1 MDVENACNHGDT
13 ASLCWQREV
22 AAAGLPDGR
31 PQYSTPSRD
40 EPEDVLRAVNPSEVF
55 GGAGPP
61 LGSKGPV
68 APPTV
73 YRLVYALDA
82 EEAEPAAPDVIAI
95 QLVSLLANVVGTQH
109 SANNGNL
116 SSWES
121 PSAAEPW
128 SSHHCIVGQLPL
140 GLERTDTAADHG
152 ASGTLHLTA
161 EEQRLL
167 SQEGMSLP
175 DKLPLTKAEERV
187 LKKVR
192 RKIRNKQSAQDSR
205 RRRKEYMDGLEDR
218 AALCSAQ
225 NKDLHKK
232 VEQLEKHNMSL
243 LTQLRHLQSLVTHSV
258 SKGVQTSTCL
268 LIIFISLTLIMLPT
282 LSPFSR
288 RPSADNSQPTGVLS
302 RSILT
307 DFTSSLSDEMLQA
320 AAPGGGQSGVD
331 VDEAKQNLEGI
342 PSNDTPSGNSSA
354 GASARLGKPPRAD
367 EM

>member
-22 AAAGLPDGR
+22 AAAGLPNGR
-31 PQYSTPSRD
+31 PPYSTPSRD
-40 EPEDVLRAVNPSEVF
+40 EPDDILRAVNPNEVF
-55 GGAGPP
+55 GRAGPP

-73 YRLVYALDA
+73 YRLVYGLSA
-82 EEAEPAAPDVIAI
+82 EEAEPAAPDIIAI
-95 QLVSLLANVVGTQH
+95 QLVSLLTNVVGTQH
-109 SANNGNL
+109 SANNGR
-116 SSWES
+116 SR
-121 PSAAEPW
+121 
-128 SSHHCIVGQLPL
+128 HHQQ
-140 GLERTDTAADHG
+140 

-161 EEQRLL
+161 EEQKLL

-175 DKLPLTKAEERV
+175 DKRPLTKAEEGV

-192 RKIRNKQSAQDSR
+192 RKIRNKRSAQDSR
-205 RRRKEYMDGLEDR
+205 QRRKEYMDGLEDR

-243 LTQLRHLQSLVTHSV
+243 LTQLRHLQSLVIHSV

-268 LIIFISLTLIMLPT
+268 LIIFISLTLIMLPS

-288 RPSADNSQPTGVLS
+288 RPSADDSQPTGVLS

-307 DFTSSLSDEMLQA
+307 DFTSSLSDETLQA

-331 VDEAKQNLEGI
+331 VNEAKQNLEGI
-342 PSNDTPSGNSSA
+342 PSNDTPSGNSLA
-354 GASARLGKPPRAD
+354 EASARLGKPPRAD

>member
-22 AAAGLPDGR
+22 PDAGLPAGR
-31 PQYSTPSRD
+31 PPYSIPSHD
-40 EPEDVLRAVNPSEVF
+40 EPEDVLRAVTPNEVF

-61 LGSKGPV
+61 LGSKGPI
-68 APPTV
+68 APATV
-73 YRLVYALDA
+73 YQLVYDLGA
-82 EEAEPAAPDVIAI
+82 EEAEPADPDVIAI
-95 QLVSLLANVVGTQH
+95 QL
-109 SANNGNL
+109 
-116 SSWES
+116 
-121 PSAAEPW
+121 EPW
-128 SSHHCIVGQLPL
+128 SLHHCIVGQLPL

-161 EEQRLL
+161 EEQKLL
-167 SQEGMSLP
+167 SQEGMPLP

-192 RKIRNKQSAQDSR
+192 RKIRNKRSAQDSR

-288 RPSADNSQPTGVLS
+288 CPSADNSQPTRVLS

-307 DFTSSLSDEMLQA
+307 DFTSSLSDEMVQA

-342 PSNDTPSGNSSA
+342 PSNDTPSGNILA
-354 GASARLGKPPRAD
+354 EASARLGKPPRAD

>member
-22 AAAGLPDGR
+22 AAAGLPNGR
-31 PQYSTPSRD
+31 PPYSTPSRD
-40 EPEDVLRAVNPSEVF
+40 EPDDILRAVNPNEVF
-55 GGAGPP
+55 GRAGPP

-73 YRLVYALDA
+73 YRLVYGLSA
-82 EEAEPAAPDVIAI
+82 EEAEPAAPDIIAI
-95 QLVSLLANVVGTQH
+95 QL
-109 SANNGNL
+109 
-116 SSWES
+116 
-121 PSAAEPW
+121 EPW
-128 SSHHCIVGQLPL
+128 SPHHCTVGQLTL

-161 EEQRLL
+161 EEQKLL

-175 DKLPLTKAEERV
+175 DKRPLTKAEEGV

-192 RKIRNKQSAQDSR
+192 RKIRNKRSAQDSR
-205 RRRKEYMDGLEDR
+205 QRRKEYMDGLEDR

-243 LTQLRHLQSLVTHSV
+243 LTQLRHLQSLVIHSV

-268 LIIFISLTLIMLPT
+268 LIIFISLTLIMLPS

-288 RPSADNSQPTGVLS
+288 RPSADDSQPTGVLS

-307 DFTSSLSDEMLQA
+307 DFTSSLSDETLQA

-331 VDEAKQNLEGI
+331 VNEAKQNLEGI
-342 PSNDTPSGNSSA
+342 PSNDTPSGNSLA
-354 GASARLGKPPRAD
+354 EASARLGKPPRAD